1 MCDQQQYT
9 TDSVFLNRLGF
20 APGVNGGASPG
31 PEESPAMP
39 APKQEGSAAQAGH
52 RLAALT
58 GWAAQGGPVDPTAL
72 RQGALGRGS
81 PVP

>member
-1 MCDQQQYT
+1 M
-9 TDSVFLNRLGF
+9 TDNSTQLTVFLNRLGF
-20 APGVNGGASPG
+20 APGVNRGASPR

-39 APKQEGSAAQAGH
+39 APERESSVAQAG
-52 RLAALT
+52 RWPAALA
-58 GWAAQGGPVDPTAL
+58 GWIAHSGPADPTAL